1 MSTNK
6 NKLSS
11 SRWLAAAVLGML
23 AASAQAV
30 EDESIYAYTKVEV
43 DAGKLRGRSGTVQS
57 LGVDGWVG
65 GDFNRLWYQFDG
77 ERSAGRTSASEL
89 QLLYG
94 RYIAPF
100 WDAQIGLRRDERPD
114 RRNYLA
120 LGVRGLAP
128 YSFDIDLKLFIR
140 DDGKLFG
147 RSRVENDFLVTNRF
161 IVRPFANVEWSASNQ
176 DATVRRGPYQADL
189 GVQMRY
195 EINRRV
201 GPYVSLSRT
210 YYPSAQ
216 AGGERP
222 ATLVRAGVRAI
233 F

>member
-1 MSTNK
+1 MNEIK
-6 NKLSS
+6 WPA
-11 SRWLAAAVLGML
+11 RQWLAVVALGML
-23 AASAQAV
+23 TASAQAM
-30 EDESIYAYTKVEV
+30 EDESTYSYTKVEA
-43 DAGKLRGRSGTVQS
+43 DTGKLRGRPGSVQS

-65 GDFNRLWYQFDG
+65 GDINRLWYQFDG
-77 ERSAGRTSASEL
+77 ERSGGRTSASEV

-100 WDAQIGLRRDERPD
+100 WDAQIGLRHDERPD
-114 RRNYLA
+114 RRDYLA

-128 YSFDIDLKLFIR
+128 YAFDVDVKLYLR
-140 DDGKLFG
+140 DDGKLFA
-147 RSRVENDFLVTNRF
+147 RTRLENDFLVTNRF
-161 IVRPFANVEWSASNQ
+161 IVRPYANVAWSAANQ

-189 GVQMRY
+189 GVQVRY

-201 GPYVSLSRT
+201 APYLGLSRSF
-210 YYPSAQ
+210 YPRAQ

-222 ATLVRAGVRAI
+222 ATSLRAGLRVI